1 MKINEH
7 APPKNKKELAFQ
19 LGISRQ
25 SLYYKPKLRDKDL
38 KLKAE
43 IERIMLEHKAYGHR
57 RIAITLNVNKKRVLR
72 VMKLFNLKPK
82 KRRKWTKPGDIKQK
96 ATDIPNLIAGMI
108 VNSKNEAW
116 VSDFTY
122 IPYHGRFVYL
132 ATIEDIYTR
141 EAIGWDV
148 SLRHNAELV
157 MQALLNALKKNK
169 AGAVAH
175 SDQGSEYKSKAYAN
189 LLESFNIKQSMFL
202 KGSPWQNGYQE
213 SFYSNFKLEFDN
225 PGQYDTL
232 GELVEAIAHQI
243 YYYNN
248 ERIHTAL
255 KCPPTIFRK
264 RIEQRIAK
272 VELNTLKSKQIRK
285 GLCV

>member
-7 APPKNKKELAFQ
+7 APPKNKKELAQ
-19 LGISRQ
+19 ELSISRQ
-25 SLYYKPKLRDKDL
+25 SLYYKPKLRNKDL

-43 IERIMLEHKAYGHR
+43 IERIMLKHKAYGHR
-57 RIAITLNVNKKRVLR
+57 RIAIALNVNKKRVLR
-72 VMKLFNLKPK
+72 VMKLFNLRPK
-82 KRRKWTKPGDIKQK
+82 KRRKWTKPGDVKQK

-122 IPYHGRFVYL
+122 IPYQGRFVYL

-141 EAIGWDV
+141 EVIGWDV

-157 MQALLNALKKNK
+157 MQALLNALKNNK
-169 AGAVAH
+169 AGAIAH

-189 LLESFNIKQSMFL
+189 LLESFNIKQSMSL

-213 SFYSNFKLEFDN
+213 SFYSNFKLEFDD
-225 PGQYDTL
+225 PHQYETL

-255 KCPPTIFRK
+255 KCPPTVFR
-264 RIEQRIAK
+264 RRSEQRTAK
-272 VELNTLKSKQIRK
+272 VELNTFNSKQIRK

>member
-7 APPKNKKELAFQ
+7 APPKNKKELAQ
-19 LGISRQ
+19 ELGISRQ

-38 KLKAE
+38 KFKAE
-43 IERIMLEHKAYGHR
+43 IERIMLKHKAYGHR
-57 RIAITLNVNKKRVLR
+57 RIATVLNVNKKRVLR
-72 VMKLFNLKPK
+72 VMKLFNLKPR

-96 ATDIPNLIAGMI
+96 ATNIPNLIAGMI
-108 VNSKNEAW
+108 VNSKNEVW

-122 IPYHGRFVYL
+122 IPYQGRFVYL

-141 EAIGWDV
+141 EVIGWDV
-148 SLRHNAELV
+148 SLRHNTELV
-157 MQALLNALKKNK
+157 MQALFNALKNNK
-169 AGAVAH
+169 AGVIAH
-175 SDQGSEYKSKAYAN
+175 SDQGSEYRSKAYAN
-189 LLESFNIKQSMFL
+189 LLESFNIKQSMSE

-213 SFYSNFKLEFDN
+213 SFYSNFKLEFDD
-225 PGQYDTL
+225 PEKYETL
-232 GELVEAIAHQI
+232 GELIEAIAHQI

-255 KCPPTIFRK
+255 KCPPTVFR
-264 RIEQRIAK
+264 RRSEQRTAK
-272 VELNTLKSKQIRK
+272 VELNTLKTKQIRK